1 MSAAYARFFLDHRG
15 GFKMTRYHH
24 PWWIWTNKQTW
35 WGKKCRKRSNIGDK
49 KLIAKGLTETRAI
62 YKAFQMHI
70 FIYAWCPTWHQ
81 SKVFV
86 DFGFSSG
93 FKREIQGIPGSFSSC
108 CVCECNSQNTPTDVS
123 LIWIY
128 ETDLANIES
137 VHLNAC
143 WMRAEQP
150 HGACRVL
157 APDVIHSDSDNYFS
171 GAKKTAVTSE
181 SLISVCSHFQPLN
194 RSCEINIYMSQIPV
208 ERAMYVF

>member
-1 MSAAYARFFLDHRG
+1 MLFIKLFRCIFSYMHDAQHDISRRFL
-15 GFKMTRYHH
+15 
-24 PWWIWTNKQTW
+24 WI
-35 WGKKCRKRSNIGDK
+35 
-49 KLIAKGLTETRAI
+49 L
-62 YKAFQMHI
+62 
-70 FIYAWCPTWHQ
+70 
-81 SKVFV
+81 VFPV
-86 DFGFSSG
+86 AL
-93 FKREIQGIPGSFSSC
+93 REIQGIPGSFSSC

-157 APDVIHSDSDNYFS
+157 APDVIHSHSDNYFS

-208 ERAMYVF
+208 KRAMYVF